1 MDETIQQSQSTRII
15 EGAIAFEL
23 YDTFGFPLD
32 LTMLIASENNL
43 KVDEPGFQKEMQQ
56 QKNRSRSAAVLDT
69 EDWITLVENASNQ
82 FLGYDSLEVETSV
95 IKYRKVSSKSKEF
108 YQLILAATPFYAESG
123 GQVGDTGTL
132 HFGQETIV
140 VTNTKKENDLIIHFT
155 DQLPSSINAP
165 LVAKVNAERRKSISV
180 HHSVTHLMH
189 AALRNILGKH
199 VAQKGSLVNDE
210 QLRFDF
216 SHFAKVTDEEIAA
229 VEKIVNEKIREN
241 VPVVIR
247 SMHKEEAIALGAMA
261 LFGEKYGDTVRVVIM
276 DPQYSLELCGGTH
289 VGYTGELGI
298 FKIKHEAAVAA
309 GVRRIEA
316 VCGYAAAQY
325 IHETFSELS
334 AIRTLLKNPA
344 NILKYIEN
352 LSSENSALSKKLE
365 GLEAKQLIG
374 IRNELLQKTQLIDNI
389 SFIGEM
395 IEVNSAD
402 ALKKLCVDCK
412 NQLLDHVVVL
422 CANID
427 GKAFVALGISESV
440 IASKKLD
447 AAKLIREQV
456 AGLIQGGG
464 GGQSSIATAG
474 GQNSSNL
481 SKVIETIKSLL

>member
-1 MDETIQQSQSTRII
+1 
-15 EGAIAFEL
+15 
-23 YDTFGFPLD
+23 
-32 LTMLIASENNL
+32 
-43 KVDEPGFQKEMQQ
+43 
-56 QKNRSRSAAVLDT
+56 
-69 EDWITLVENASNQ
+69 
-82 FLGYDSLEVETSV
+82 
-95 IKYRKVSSKSKEF
+95 
-108 YQLILAATPFYAESG
+108 
-123 GQVGDTGTL
+123 
-132 HFGQETIV
+132 
-140 VTNTKKENDLIIHFT
+140 
-155 DQLPSSINAP
+155 
-165 LVAKVNAERRKSISV
+165 
-180 HHSVTHLMH
+180 MH
-189 AALRNILGKH
+189 AALRNTLGKH

-247 SMHKEEAIALGAMA
+247 SMHKDEAIALGAMA

-276 DPQYSLELCGGTH
+276 DPQYSIELCGGTH

-316 VCGYAAAQY
+316 VCGNAAEQY
-325 IHETFSELS
+325 IHETFSELN
-334 AIRTLLKNPA
+334 AIRTFLKNPA
-344 NILKYIEN
+344 NIQKYIEN
-352 LSSENSALSKKLE
+352 LSSENSSLSKKLE
-365 GLEAKQLIG
+365 GLEAKQLVG
-374 IRNELLQKTQLIDNI
+374 IRNELLQKSEFIDKV
-389 SFIGEM
+389 SFIGEI
-395 IEVNSAD
+395 IEVSSAD

-412 NQLLDHVVVL
+412 NQLQDHVVVL

-427 GKAFVALGISESV
+427 GKAFVALGFSESV

-464 GGQSSIATAG
+464 GGQATMATAG
-474 GQNSSNL
+474 GQNISNL

>member
-1 MDETIQQSQSTRII
+1 
-15 EGAIAFEL
+15 
-23 YDTFGFPLD
+23 
-32 LTMLIASENNL
+32 
-43 KVDEPGFQKEMQQ
+43 
-56 QKNRSRSAAVLDT
+56 
-69 EDWITLVENASNQ
+69 
-82 FLGYDSLEVETSV
+82 
-95 IKYRKVSSKSKEF
+95 
-108 YQLILAATPFYAESG
+108 
-123 GQVGDTGTL
+123 
-132 HFGQETIV
+132 
-140 VTNTKKENDLIIHFT
+140 
-155 DQLPSSINAP
+155 
-165 LVAKVNAERRKSISV
+165 
-180 HHSVTHLMH
+180 
-189 AALRNILGKH
+189 

-241 VPVVIR
+241 LPVVIR
-247 SMHKEEAIALGAMA
+247 SMHKDEAIALGAMA

-276 DPQYSLELCGGTH
+276 DPQYSIELCGGTH

-325 IHETFSELS
+325 IHETFSELN
-334 AIRTLLKNPA
+334 AIRTFLKNPA
-344 NILKYIEN
+344 NIQKYIEN
-352 LSSENSALSKKLE
+352 LSSENSSLSKKLE
-365 GLEAKQLIG
+365 GLEAKQLVG
-374 IRNELLQKTQLIDNI
+374 TRNELLQKSELINNM
-389 SFIGEM
+389 SFIGEI
-395 IEVNSAD
+395 IEVSSAD

-412 NQLLDHVVVL
+412 NQLQDHVVVL

-427 GKAFVALGISESV
+427 GKAFVALGFSESV

-464 GGQSSIATAG
+464 GGQATMATAG
-474 GQNSSNL
+474 GQNISNL